1 MAKIKVKQE
10 NDHYDI
16 GIIGCGPRGLSSL
29 EALYAAC
36 KETEKIPK
44 VIVFESTE
52 YPGAGPVYNLQQ
64 PKTNWLN
71 VSERGLAITPRMEVK
86 LSGFTIPSF
95 PDFQNWSGYSE
106 KQIPSTTA
114 DSFPLRSEL
123 GKYLTERFDS
133 IAQILIKENLL
144 TIVQGEVDHI
154 ALENNVVKIEII
166 GGEAYRAG
174 EVALCI
180 GHQPVELDKQLTGW
194 KNRVNEIDGSVLFT
208 QPYPVSR
215 IVESTGLIKDSK
227 VAIRGFGLAMI
238 DVARA
243 LTEGNGGRFEILNE
257 NTREMKYVTS
267 GMEPKTIIPFSLNG
281 LPMSPKPLNR
291 KIDEFYVPSSTQ
303 LKSYELAVEESL
315 KKKNSLKSTNFLI
328 GAIAPI
334 IAEIFIAIGDG
345 TRSHDLSKNELV
357 KIIHS
362 WLMDAE
368 YEHKLI
374 VSKEL
379 PASKSLKLFVH
390 MATGSAPV
398 SLDYCIG
405 HVWRHIQPTM
415 YRLLSFAPI
424 SDELVG
430 EIVLLDERLK
440 RYSYGP
446 PVDSLQQLLALIE
459 SGNINMDFIADP
471 QIELNENGWNF
482 NLNGNAVDIDIMVNS
497 VLDAPQILNV
507 VSPLPSRLIQKS
519 LIEPIHDKL
528 GVRTRK
534 DALMEIV
541 GDTGTIPV
549 AMMGRL
555 AKGTLIGV
563 DAIAECFGERPSFW
577 ANGFIERLK

>member
-1 MAKIKVKQE
+1 MKQE
-10 NDHYDI
+10 NKENRYDI

-36 KETEKIPK
+36 KETEKKPK

-52 YPGAGPVYNLQQ
+52 FPGAGPVYNLQQ

-71 VSERGLAITPRMEVK
+71 VSERGLAITPRKEIE
-86 LSGFTIPSF
+86 LRSFTVPSF
-95 PDFQNWSGYSE
+95 PDFQNWSGYAE
-106 KQIPSTTA
+106 KQIPSTMVDT
-114 DSFPLRSEL
+114 FPLRSEL
-123 GKYLTERFDS
+123 GRYLTERFDS
-133 IAQILIKENLL
+133 IAKILIKENLL

-154 ALENNVVKIEII
+154 ALENNGVRIEII

-180 GHQPVELDKQLTGW
+180 GHQPVELDKQMTGW
-194 KNRVNEIDGSVLFT
+194 KNRVSEIDGSVLFT

-215 IVESTGLIKDSK
+215 IVESTGLIKGSN

-243 LTEGNGGRFEILNE
+243 LTEGNGGRFEILND
-257 NTREMKYVTS
+257 NTREMKYVPS
-267 GMEPKTIIPFSLNG
+267 GREPNTIVPFSLNG
-281 LPMSPKPLNR
+281 LPMSPKPLNK

-303 LKSYELAVEESL
+303 LEAYELDL
-315 KKKNSLKSTNFLI
+315 KKSLDKADELLSTNFLI

-334 IAEIFIAIGDG
+334 IAEIFIAIGDD
-345 TRSHDLSKNELV
+345 TRPHVLSESELV
-357 KIIHS
+357 EVIHS
-362 WLMDAE
+362 WLVDAE

-379 PASKSLKLFVH
+379 PASKSLKLFVQ

-415 YRLLSFAPI
+415 YKLLSFAPI

-430 EIVLLDERLK
+430 DIVLLDERLK

-459 SGNINMDFIADP
+459 SGIINMDFIADP
-471 QIELNENGWNF
+471 NIEMNENGWHF
-482 NLNGNAVDIDIMVNS
+482 NMNGNTVDVDIMVNS

-507 VSPLPSRLIQKS
+507 VSPLPSRLVQRS

-577 ANGFIERLK
+577 ANGFIERFR